1 MGNKVDL
8 VTPARACLSH
18 EEIRSYLGTFGDQDL
33 TQHTP
38 VIPISAQSELNI
50 DALCHAI
57 VHSLPKFSMRLLTKE
72 RAEASRSLLCANVI
86 RSFDVNKA
94 HELKSVRDIDRIV
107 GGVLGG
113 AVLSGHLEIGQEI
126 EIRPGYIKKRPATKK
141 AAKLSKFQ
149 RKMAPRWQ
157 ALPIRTTVRSL
168 RYGKHA
174 TTTAFAG
181 GNVGVQTNVDPSLT
195 KADGLCGHVIV
206 DAHHPNP
213 PPIFDKF
220 KMSMAFVGKQRSFK
234 CGEVIRVNIGS
245 FKMKAEVAK
254 RDVGDYGG
262 VLCVLEAPICARIG
276 DVVGVCR
283 QNSEKEL
290 KGKTESMVH
299 IRYQQRSGRKG
310 VTTVAGLPRTI
321 EFKPL
326 AKRMKK
332 KWSTNATLMD
342 CEEMGMVIQL
352 QGDLRHEI
360 GVFVVKEGLVE
371 KAQVRVHGY

>member
-50 DALCHAI
+50 DALCHA
-57 VHSLPKFSMRLLTKE
+57 
-72 RAEASRSLLCANVI
+72 NVI

-94 HELKSVRDIDRIV
+94 HELKSIRDIDRIV

-283 QNSEKEL
+283 QNSKKEWAFV
-290 KGKTESMVH
+290 GGGV
-299 IRYQQRSGRKG
+299 IRS
-310 VTTVAGLPRTI
+310 
-321 EFKPL
+321 
-326 AKRMKK
+326 AK
-332 KWSTNATLMD
+332 
-342 CEEMGMVIQL
+342 VIQIAADA
-352 QGDLRHEI
+352 QRVQKAKV
-360 GVFVVKEGLVE
+360 GV
-371 KAQVRVHGY
+371 R